1 METFRAVHL
10 SIGQADETCL
20 QDVLEEI
27 LLRINLPDKK
37 FQESLNFHFEDEEKK
52 TQIRLAMSEAAIDNG
67 EGLAKNEPFKPKEI
81 TMTKKE
87 AIALQQKVQALSI
100 DQIKQLKAMSPSE
113 IQVEI
118 QYLQPKLQDLFH

>member
-10 SIGQADETCL
+10 SINTADETCL

-37 FQESLNFHFEDEEKK
+37 FQESLNFHFDDEEKK

-67 EGLAKNEPFKPKEI
+67 EGLAKTETFKPKEI
-81 TMTKKE
+81 SMSKKE

-100 DQIKQLKAMSPSE
+100 D
-113 IQVEI
+113 
-118 QYLQPKLQDLFH
+118 